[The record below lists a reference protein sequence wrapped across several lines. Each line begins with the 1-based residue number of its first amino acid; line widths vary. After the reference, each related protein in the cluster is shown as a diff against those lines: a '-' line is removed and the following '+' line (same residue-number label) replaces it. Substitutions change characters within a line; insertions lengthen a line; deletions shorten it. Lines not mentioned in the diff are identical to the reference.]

1 MIEWSRGMIDGL
13 MDTLTNWLLP
23 MRPDARMIITWGMT
37 ILMPI
42 ILGVAWYAIASI
54 VNWTIRQA
62 TISSLNRSIRTSPA
76 IKEQEQRPARL
87 EAEQLSKATD
97 TIIGTEKMIRRL
109 ETVGM
114 LAYVAITLFLGVKMN
129 MMANI
134 VL

>member
-1 MIEWSRGMIDGL
+1 MIEWSHGMIDRL

-62 TISSLNRSIRTSPA
+62 TISSLNRSIRTSPV